1 MMFCDYQYVEEAP
14 VSIEPREVLR
24 FLGYRT
30 DSGQVQEGIQ
40 RLVQSQIDRSYRLI
54 QPQALFCIF
63 PSCLCSRGKIK
74 LENEREFAVGKV
86 AQNWTGLKYLA
97 LAVCTIGPALER
109 EVSRLFSVDEYA
121 AAVMLDSAGTAAV
134 ESISDYVNNIVC
146 QQALSKGLGVTPRIS
161 PGYGNW
167 ALQEQGIVFA
177 LLPGDKIGVTLTE
190 KQMMQPRK
198 SLSFAIGIGE
208 GFSIGKSIG
217 RCHHCGM
224 SNCPYRVD

>member
-24 FLGYRT
+24 FQGYQAG
-30 DSGQVQEGIQ
+30 SGQVKEVIQ
-40 RLVQSQIDRSYRLI
+40 RLVQSQIDHSYRLI

-63 PSCLCSRGKIK
+63 PSCLCSRGRIK
-74 LENEREFAVGKV
+74 LEGEREFAVGKV
-86 AQNWTGLKYLA
+86 ARNWTGLKYLA
-97 LAVCTIGPALER
+97 LAICTIGLALER
-109 EVSRLFSVDEYA
+109 EVSRLFSVGEYA

-134 ESISDYVNNIVC
+134 ESLTDYVNNIVC

-161 PGYGNW
+161 PGYGDW
-167 ALQEQGIVFA
+167 ALQEQRIVFA

-190 KQMMQPRK
+190 KYMMQPRK

-208 GFSIGKSIG
+208 GFTIEKNVS
-217 RCHHCGM
+217 RCRHCGM